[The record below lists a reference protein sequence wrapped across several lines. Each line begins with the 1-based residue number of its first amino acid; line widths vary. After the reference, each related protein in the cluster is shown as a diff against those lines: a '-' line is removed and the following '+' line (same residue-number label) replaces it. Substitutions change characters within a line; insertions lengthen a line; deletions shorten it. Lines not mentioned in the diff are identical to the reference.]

1 MRKFILAILTGVL
14 LAVVHAMPVAAEIDA
29 DAKIA
34 RLRQEH
40 PDWAVVV
47 FDASVT
53 KDSEAWCSPHVI
65 LKSSAGKTV
74 DIWARTGPISL
85 TGKSR
90 GAVEALEAGVWT
102 AARFECYK
110 ENFNGAVAQMRLE
123 PGETVNL
130 GHLIVDIYTIRRKS
144 LFHGA
149 TRGARAKVGDLE
161 PEAIESITKRAPAT
175 FAKAKQRYFAINSKL
190 KWHDVPPP
198 QD

>member
-1 MRKFILAILTGVL
+1 MLAAVL
-14 LAVVHAMPVAAEIDA
+14 LALVQATSAAAEIDA
-29 DAKIA
+29 DARIA

-53 KDSEAWCSPHVI
+53 KDNDAWCSPHVI

-74 DIWARTGPISL
+74 EIWTRTGPISL

-90 GAVEALEAGVWT
+90 GAVEVLEPGVWT
-102 AARFECYK
+102 AERFECYK

-123 PGETVNL
+123 SGEIVNL
-130 GHLIVDIYTIRRKS
+130 GHLIVDIDTIRRKG

-149 TRGARAKVGDLE
+149 KRGARAKVGDLE
-161 PEAIESITKRAPAT
+161 PEAIESITKRAPAIY
-175 FAKAKQRYFAINSKL
+175 AKAKQRYFAINSKL